1 MNMSC
6 DMLLFLS
13 TPSGCG
19 KAFTA
24 GSSLNVHMRKH
35 TGEKPFKC
43 EADGCTKAYTT
54 AANLRAHQKRHE
66 THKKP
71 LDDHGE

>member
-1 MNMSC
+1 
-6 DMLLFLS
+6 
-13 TPSGCG
+13 
-19 KAFTA
+19 
-24 GSSLNVHMRKH
+24 MRKH